1 VPAELALWL
10 YCVARSDDPLPE
22 GLPGVDARHAAE
34 RVEHGGL
41 AALVS
46 RVSMDEFG
54 EEPLRDNLGDLAW
67 LERVARSHEAVL
79 ERALEQATIVPV
91 RLCTIFADADGVV
104 RLLEQ
109 EREALED
116 ALGAL
121 AGRGE
126 WSVKLLVD
134 RTALEAAAG
143 VDLPEPDAEGSGA
156 AYMLRRRH
164 ERQVRELADGIAR
177 DLAHD
182 VHARIC
188 DEADDAVVNAPQNR
202 ELSGHAGEM
211 LLNGAYLVETAAVE
225 RLRDVVAELEERHRA
240 LGARLELSGPFP
252 PYNFVQRRRAA
263 PA

>member
-10 YCVARSDDPLPE
+10 YCVARSDDPLPD
-22 GLPGVDARHAAE
+22 GTAGVDARYATE

-46 RVSMDEFG
+46 RVSIDEFG
-54 EEPLRDNLGDLAW
+54 EEPLRANLNDLGW

-91 RLCTIFADADGVV
+91 RLCTIFADADGVA
-104 RLLEQ
+104 RLLER

-126 WSVKLLVD
+126 WSVKLLAD
-134 RTALEAAAG
+134 RTALETAAG
-143 VDLPEPDAEGSGA
+143 ADLPAPDADGSGA

-164 ERQVRELADGIAR
+164 ERQLRELADGIAR
-177 DLAHD
+177 DLTHD
-182 VHARIC
+182 VHARLC
-188 DEADDAVVNAPQNR
+188 AEADDAVVNAPQNR
-202 ELSGHAGEM
+202 ELSGHEGEM

-225 RLRDVVAELEERHRA
+225 RLRDAVAELEERHRA

-252 PYNFVQRRRAA
+252 PYNFVQRQRAA